1 MKFGWQSR
9 SVAERRHIIE
19 LSLMIVVSLL
29 LVSMSRLETRLL
41 ELSKSLS
48 SHQDFFTSILYFG
61 QINFNVILILVLA
74 ALIFRNIARLVV
86 ERRRGVIGSRLKT
99 KLIISFVFF
108 AGAPTFLMFY
118 ISYRFITD
126 SFDTWFSVK
135 VQETIQQTREAGAK
149 VYRQDQRR
157 VESLARIALRK
168 ITTIDPAVT
177 YSGALDA
184 IDPSGLEGFEDEYRL
199 DEIAVYDVNGRKI
212 WGDQEAS
219 ADGSDGADGWSLG
232 EVDLGLG
239 QVVKSSIGA
248 IIERFSDEP
257 GLIQKGMVE
266 NRDDMDIV
274 RGIAPIYD
282 SDDIH
287 LLGVVVAEEHFEAQ
301 ILRSIESILSEF
313 ANLRPGAQLIRLS
326 YIVLLV
332 AMLFLI
338 LFAAT
343 WLGFYVAKAMT
354 GPILEL
360 GHASKQVAAGNYE
373 VTIPAPNDDET
384 GQLIRQF
391 NAMTADLRQHRAA
404 ANASASLLQHTNEEL
419 ERRRNHMEIIL
430 NNINTGVVSVDS
442 RGVVTSASSAGR
454 ELLQLTGKEIVGSSI
469 KEVLPANLYEAF
481 WCPIEESLKA
491 KNSFN
496 GQIEVVDKTRNLN
509 LLVDARRFEDDA
521 HNRLGVVVV
530 FDDATERVRAQ
541 RVAAWREVAR
551 RIAHEIKNP
560 ITPIKLNAQRLRRR
574 FSKQIDEA
582 DREVFDSCIQ
592 AILGQVESLKRM
604 VNEFSKFSRMPTVLV
619 KDEDLNEIV
628 NDMMRLFTVSHPEV
642 VFDLDDLGRDLPH
655 IPIDREQIGR
665 ALINLFT
672 NAIDAM
678 GESEEKRIKVDT
690 YFDARSAI
698 VYLEISDSGPGF
710 PHDIIDRV
718 MEPYVSTKK
727 EGTGLGLPIVNQ
739 IISEHGG
746 YLRVRNSVTQSGAVI
761 SIQLPT
767 ESAGS
772 SQTEDRKDT

>member
-9 SVAERRHIIE
+9 SVTERRHIIE
-19 LSLMIVVSLL
+19 LSLMIIVSLL

-168 ITTIDPAVT
+168 ITTLDPAVT

-212 WGDQEAS
+212 WGDRKAS
-219 ADGSDGADGWSLG
+219 ADNADDWSLG

-239 QVVKSSIGA
+239 QVVKTSIGT
-248 IIERFSDEP
+248 IIDRFIDEP

-266 NRDDMDIV
+266 NRDDKDIV

-282 SDDIH
+282 SDDIR

-301 ILRSIESILSEF
+301 ILRSIETILSEF

-326 YIVLLV
+326 YVVLLV

-360 GHASKQVAAGNYE
+360 GSASKQVAAGNYE

-404 ANASASLLQHTNEEL
+404 ADASASLLLQTNEEL
-419 ERRRNHMEIIL
+419 ERRRNYMEIIL

-469 KEVLPANLYEAF
+469 REVLPTNLYEAF

-574 FSKQIDEA
+574 FGKQIDEGE
-582 DREVFDSCIQ
+582 REVFDSCIQ
-592 AILGQVESLKRM
+592 SILSQVESLKRM

-619 KDEDLNEIV
+619 KDENLNEIV

-642 VFDLDDLGRDLPH
+642 VFDLDDLGRDLPQ

-718 MEPYVSTKK
+718 LEPYVSTKK

-746 YLRVRNSVTQSGAVI
+746 YLRVRNRVTQSGAII

-767 ESAGS
+767 ESGGS
-772 SQTEDRKDT
+772 SQVEGRRDT